1 MEDNEKLL
9 KATKERAKPT
19 TAISQLKLG
28 GLEGAGPAL
37 SSVDGK
43 QLSHAKA
50 VSGMTVRN
58 ERKNKDTLR

>member
-43 QLSHAKA
+43 QLSHANV